1 MKMIDMQGQ
10 LGRRRVFAVASL
22 LIASLAMTVAQESGL
37 VANKVKAAMV
47 YNFTKYVE
55 WPASSFPAPTSPLV
69 IGVIGK
75 DPIMAEIDSTLKG
88 KAVEKRVLA
97 VRQFSDVAE
106 ARGCH
111 VVFICASE
119 RKRLPKIL
127 EQLKKENT
135 LTVSDLEGFVEE
147 GGMIGFR
154 KEANTIRFDIN
165 QSTAE
170 KAGLKVSSKL
180 LQLARAGRGDRGSVK
195 P

>member
-1 MKMIDMQGQ
+1 MQGRNS
-10 LGRRRVFAVASL
+10 RRTAWAVVWLLLASL
-22 LIASLAMTVAQESGL
+22 LTMPGQESL
-37 VANKVKAAMV
+37 SVANKVKAAML

-69 IGVIGK
+69 IGVLGK
-75 DPIMAEIDSTLKG
+75 DPLVSEIDSTLTG

-97 VRQFSDVAE
+97 VRQFSDVSE
-106 ARGCH
+106 VKGCH

-127 EQLKKENT
+127 EQLKKDSA
-135 LTVSDLEGFVEE
+135 LTVSDVEGFVEE

-165 QSTAE
+165 QATAE

-180 LQLARAGRGDRGSVK
+180 LQLARAGRGDSGK
-195 P
+195 Q